1 MLRKQTTSGNEGWP
15 PEVGVEL
22 RGKAGALS
30 ISPAFERGRDDKT
43 EDKEEMLDRIL
54 SKENLNQGYKRVK
67 ANKGRPGNDG
77 MTVDELLPY
86 LKREGQSLRQRI
98 LEGDIGLNRSG
109 EWKYRSL
116 MEG

>member
-1 MLRKQTTSGNEGWP
+1 
-15 PEVGVEL
+15 
-22 RGKAGALS
+22 
-30 ISPAFERGRDDKT
+30 
-43 EDKEEMLDRIL
+43 
-54 SKENLNQGYKRVK
+54 
-67 ANKGRPGNDG
+67 